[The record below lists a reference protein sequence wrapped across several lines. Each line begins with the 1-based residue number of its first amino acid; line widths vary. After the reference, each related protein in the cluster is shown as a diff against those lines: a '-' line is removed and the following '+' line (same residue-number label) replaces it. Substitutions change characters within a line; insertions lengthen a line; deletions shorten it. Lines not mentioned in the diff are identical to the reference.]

1 MKHLRFRRLRRGRG
15 SGWRPQRWQLWL
27 LAVSSTVDFL
37 AWLYPG
43 SAAGVGANAGQ
54 MTPPGSLAIATSATP
69 AGAIV
74 QRGSLGLI
82 TTLVLMIAPIV
93 VLFGLSFF
101 LSTRRHVVDVTQLS
115 ACPDGEGSL
124 SDTARVAVA
133 SEHEGPL
140 AGERLEGFF
149 KPGNG
154 VFVE

>member
-1 MKHLRFRRLRRGRG
+1 MKHLRFGRLGRGRS

-43 SAAGVGANAGQ
+43 SAAGVGANVGQ
-54 MTPPGSLAIATSATP
+54 ITPPGSLAIATSATP
-69 AGAIV
+69 AGVIV

-82 TTLVLMIAPIV
+82 PTLVLMIAPIV

-101 LSTRRHVVDVTQLS
+101 LSTRRHVVDVTQVS
-115 ACPDGEGSL
+115 ACPDREGSS
-124 SDTARVAVA
+124 SDTACVAVE
-133 SEHEGPL
+133 SENGGPL
-140 AGERLEGFF
+140 AGERLEGSF
-149 KPGNG
+149 KAGNG